1 MLTPLTRK
9 MSWKIGC
16 AMSKSTISTF
26 ELFRMFPDQE
36 SARVYF
42 EARRWPDGATCPAC
56 GEAKRIGVR
65 KGGFYRCNACLL
77 DFTIRTGT
85 IFERSKVPL
94 HKWLYAMY
102 LLVTARKGI
111 SSVQL
116 HAQIGVTQ
124 KTAWFML
131 QRLREACG
139 NDPTEL
145 AGIVEIDEAYIGGKE
160 AAKHESKRLNLG
172 RGGVGKGG
180 PACHSN
186 TTEADP
192 TFIDVFAGCGG
203 LALGLMRAGWRGAFA
218 IEKDAFAFATLE
230 ANFLQPDSRYPFEW
244 PDWLPKEAWDI
255 RALMEM
261 HADKLKGL
269 RGSIDLL
276 AGGPPCQ
283 GFSSA
288 GRRKP
293 HDPRNL
299 LFRDYVAL
307 VGLVRPRFILLENVE
322 GITFPFGEFE
332 APRRASGLKGV
343 SERSSYADAIKGALS
358 GDYHVFTSMLRCAD

>member
-139 NDPTEL
+139 NDPTRLDRMFAAAIGQRLTYKEL
-145 AGIVEIDEAYIGGKE
+145 IA
-160 AAKHESKRLNLG
+160 
-172 RGGVGKGG
+172 
-180 PACHSN
+180 
-186 TTEADP
+186 
-192 TFIDVFAGCGG
+192 
-203 LALGLMRAGWRGAFA
+203 
-218 IEKDAFAFATLE
+218 
-230 ANFLQPDSRYPFEW
+230 
-244 PDWLPKEAWDI
+244 
-255 RALMEM
+255 
-261 HADKLKGL
+261 
-269 RGSIDLL
+269 
-276 AGGPPCQ
+276 
-283 GFSSA
+283 
-288 GRRKP
+288 
-293 HDPRNL
+293 
-299 LFRDYVAL
+299 
-307 VGLVRPRFILLENVE
+307 
-322 GITFPFGEFE
+322 
-332 APRRASGLKGV
+332 
-343 SERSSYADAIKGALS
+343 
-358 GDYHVFTSMLRCAD
+358 

>member
-1 MLTPLTRK
+1 
-9 MSWKIGC
+9 
-16 AMSKSTISTF
+16 MSKSTISTF
-26 ELFRMFPDQE
+26 ELFQMFPDQE

-56 GEAKRIGVR
+56 GEAMRIGTR

-172 RGGVGKGG
+172 RGGIGKT
-180 PACHSN
+180 A
-186 TTEADP
+186 
-192 TFIDVFAGCGG
+192 V
-203 LALGLMRAGWRGAFA
+203 LAT
-218 IEKDAFAFATLE
+218 AT
-230 ANFLQPDSRYPFEW
+230 
-244 PDWLPKEAWDI
+244 
-255 RALMEM
+255 
-261 HADKLKGL
+261 
-269 RGSIDLL
+269 
-276 AGGPPCQ
+276 
-283 GFSSA
+283 
-288 GRRKP
+288 
-293 HDPRNL
+293 
-299 LFRDYVAL
+299 
-307 VGLVRPRFILLENVE
+307 
-322 GITFPFGEFE
+322 
-332 APRRASGLKGV
+332 
-343 SERSSYADAIKGALS
+343 
-358 GDYHVFTSMLRCAD
+358 

>member
-1 MLTPLTRK
+1 
-9 MSWKIGC
+9 
-16 AMSKSTISTF
+16 MSKSTISTF
-26 ELFRMFPDQE
+26 ELFQMFPDQE

-56 GEAKRIGVR
+56 GEAKRIGTR

-131 QRLREACG
+131 QRLHKACG

-172 RGGVGKGG
+172 RGGIGKTAVIAGREREGGRVG
-180 PACHSN
+180 AIRAILDAV
-186 TTEADP
+186 TDR
-192 TFIDVFAGCGG
+192 VFAYRPKDKGEW
-203 LALGLMRAGWRGAFA
+203 AKRTERKVKRQRKRA
-218 IEKDAFAFATLE
+218 EK
-230 ANFLQPDSRYPFEW
+230 
-244 PDWLPKEAWDI
+244 
-255 RALMEM
+255 
-261 HADKLKGL
+261 AD
-269 RGSIDLL
+269 D
-276 AGGPPCQ
+276 
-283 GFSSA
+283 
-288 GRRKP
+288 
-293 HDPRNL
+293 
-299 LFRDYVAL
+299 
-307 VGLVRPRFILLENVE
+307 
-322 GITFPFGEFE
+322 
-332 APRRASGLKGV
+332 
-343 SERSSYADAIKGALS
+343 
-358 GDYHVFTSMLRCAD
+358 